1 MFISKPIRE
10 SRFLAKWLNS
20 SAFVFVLLLSISSFM
35 IYCCMYGFR
44 KPYTVGLYQN
54 VFFLGVSYKVCLVIA
69 QVVGYMISKFYG
81 IKFISEL
88 EPQKRAS
95 YIIIAVL
102 LAWFSLLL
110 FAIIPAPYNIFCML
124 LNGLPLG
131 VIFGLVF
138 GFLEGRRTT
147 EILGA
152 FLVSSFI
159 FGSGFAKSVGKWL
172 LLEKNVSDWWMPFIA
187 GSLFI
192 LPLLIF
198 VRILSHSYAPDQTDI
213 DQRAIRN
220 PMTIADRKNFFRE
233 FKWAIIPVVI
243 TYSFFTVVRDF
254 SEDFANELF
263 IELGYQ
269 SQVGIFAQIST
280 FISLIILIVL
290 GSFFLIKSNVIAF
303 YTAHSLIIVGV
314 ILSILTTLLF
324 NSHYISPIVWIV
336 TATCGLYMAYL
347 PFNCIYFE
355 RFISVYK
362 LKGNVAY
369 LMYIADAFGYLG
381 TILVLIIKEFVSFKV
396 KWVSFFS
403 YLYYFEGVL
412 GIILISVTIYFHYKK
427 LNSKTYQ
434 YD

>member
-198 VRILSHSYAPDQTDI
+198 VRILSHSYAPDQKDI

-233 FKWAIIPVVI
+233 FKWAIIPVII

-362 LKGNVAY
+362 LKGNVGY

>member
-1 MFISKPIRE
+1 
-10 SRFLAKWLNS
+10 
-20 SAFVFVLLLSISSFM
+20 
-35 IYCCMYGFR
+35 
-44 KPYTVGLYQN
+44 
-54 VFFLGVSYKVCLVIA
+54 
-69 QVVGYMISKFYG
+69 
-81 IKFISEL
+81 
-88 EPQKRAS
+88 
-95 YIIIAVL
+95 
-102 LAWFSLLL
+102 
-110 FAIIPAPYNIFCML
+110 ML
-124 LNGLPLG
+124 LNGLALG
-131 VIFGLVF
+131 VIFRLVF

-362 LKGNVAY
+362 LKGNVGY

>member
-362 LKGNVAY
+362 LKGNVGY

>member
-20 SAFVFVLLLSISSFM
+20 SAFVFALLLSISSFM

-362 LKGNVAY
+362 LKGNVGY